1 MLVPVLILALTAPAA
16 AQKQV
21 PETLR
26 NLRPHQ
32 IVEAVMAEGQTLGFT
47 EVQAGQLDSLHQVVL
62 NEPHRYER
70 TPSPKTHQNVRMKAM
85 ISKRRAYA
93 DALKILTPDQRN
105 RAGARF
111 GDPDYRLPEQLQAGR
126 PAAEENAA
134 DPLRRHAAGAPPA
147 GPTVDS
153 GKPEDPLQHRGE
165 AQAPPAVE
173 GEAGKPANPI
183 THQ

>member
-1 MLVPVLILALTAPAA
+1 
-16 AQKQV
+16 
-21 PETLR
+21 
-26 NLRPHQ
+26 
-32 IVEAVMAEGQTLGFT
+32 
-47 EVQAGQLDSLHQVVL
+47 
-62 NEPHRYER
+62 
-70 TPSPKTHQNVRMKAM
+70 MKAM

-147 GPTVDS
+147 GQAVDS

-173 GEAGKPANPI
+173 DEGGKPANPV
-183 THQ
+183 THK